1 MQFKRLR
8 VEMIQLYSV
17 CALTS
22 QLAKQTRRELN
33 VQIKRERSEISH
45 SESFAC
51 VRAVT
56 ECLTD
61 LQFRE
66 TASREELQNG
76 VSSAA
81 NMIRANSL
89 PLLHHLTG
97 PGALPFRSS
106 GTTVVA
112 TFASRARIAW
122 QAWCLSLSGYRFRG
136 HRRRF
141 VGADFTSIGAI
152 LNLRAALPNN
162 LWKFETINFTDN
174 EIINSNWKEFD

>member
-1 MQFKRLR
+1 
-8 VEMIQLYSV
+8 MIQLYSV

-22 QLAKQTRRELN
+22 QLGKQTSRELH

-61 LQFRE
+61 LHFRE

-89 PLLHHLTG
+89 PLLHHLLG
-97 PGALPFRSS
+97 PRALPFRSS

-122 QAWCLSLSGYRFRG
+122 QAWCLSGYRFRG
-136 HRRRF
+136 HRWRF

-152 LNLRAALPNN
+152 LNLRATLPNN

-174 EIINSNWKEFD
+174 EIVQIKKNLIN